1 MAVAGLVQPTLA
13 VDKVVA
19 IPNVLGMRMTN
30 SSWEGVAT
38 ASREQLTSYEQSICN
53 QPSQLSLD
61 KATEIRSEQPICAKG
76 NLLQAAGNS

>member
-13 VDKVVA
+13 VDEVVA

-30 SSWEGVAT
+30 SSWEGVAA

-53 QPSQLSLD
+53 QS
-61 KATEIRSEQPICAKG
+61 G
-76 NLLQAAGNS
+76 AASSPWTK